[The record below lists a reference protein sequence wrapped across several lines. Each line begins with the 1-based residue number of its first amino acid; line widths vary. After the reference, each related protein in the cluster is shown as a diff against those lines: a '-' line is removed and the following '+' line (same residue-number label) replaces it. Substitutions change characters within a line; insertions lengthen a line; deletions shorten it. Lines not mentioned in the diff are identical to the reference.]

1 MVVEPWT
8 CLYVGGLRAV
18 LSETGGC
25 VCVWGGGGGQ
35 KRKKKESRKERKKE
49 QGKKER
55 KERKKEVLLP
65 LQ

>member
-18 LSETGGC
+18 LSETGVC
-25 VCVWGGGGGQ
+25 VCVCGEGGGAE
-35 KRKKKESRKERKKE
+35 KKEEESRKERKKE